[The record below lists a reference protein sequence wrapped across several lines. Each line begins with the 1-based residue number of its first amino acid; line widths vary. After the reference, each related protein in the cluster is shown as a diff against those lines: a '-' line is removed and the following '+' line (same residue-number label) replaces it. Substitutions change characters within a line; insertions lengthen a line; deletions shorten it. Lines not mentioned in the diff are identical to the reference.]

1 MPRRDFPR
9 SRSWRPTRDRRQAY
23 PLARQ
28 LKEHGYHIGFRA
40 APHLL
45 QVRLF
50 KSGADA
56 FWGPTKNVLSGL
68 HGRTWLAPLLLLWPL
83 VVFWTPVVSIVAGA
97 WESHPAVLLAGFA
110 AYAAEYATLWPSRS
124 LFRFHPVKALF
135 FPLAVISVWCCLL
148 RALYHY
154 LARGSIV
161 WRGRAVKVR

>member
-1 MPRRDFPR
+1 
-9 SRSWRPTRDRRQAY
+9 
-23 PLARQ
+23 
-28 LKEHGYHIGFRA
+28 
-40 APHLL
+40 
-45 QVRLF
+45 
-50 KSGADA
+50 
-56 FWGPTKNVLSGL
+56 
-68 HGRTWLAPLLLLWPL
+68 

-154 LARGSIV
+154 LAWGNIV

>member
-1 MPRRDFPR
+1 MPQPPLLTRRGICHSCDFMCKAE
-9 SRSWRPTRDRRQAY
+9 QH
-23 PLARQ
+23 Q
-28 LKEHGYHIGFRA
+28 LDF
-40 APHLL
+40 LS
-45 QVRLF
+45 LF
-50 KSGADA
+50 PQSGADA